1 MDQLYED
8 EGESLG
14 SESFVFDSTRSSMSH
29 STITGIGS
37 CSGRVFMAG
46 GMLLL
51 RGLGALNI
59 PLYLNKL
66 DKESTTKVKI
76 RPSLKTWI
84 GLFELQR
91 PGYLTGF
98 RRKAR
103 TIIWRYIERGHR
115 PRLGLLL
122 IAVMKYCSVK
132 DEDELALALTD
143 FTSSGDDIGNL
154 GPPSIQTWIALFSV
168 KSVIYYDIDNRE
180 VAKKAMAR
188 HVDRGNPI
196 PISFLAP
203 SPLPRNWMQLE
214 EILTH
219 PRFTG
224 FNDDCVY
231 LNTMER
237 KFLLCFNSWPGNYEQ
252 AISFSSEGC
261 MAWDYPDTDTS
272 MQPLFLKFVD
282 ETLDSK
288 TGMPSIQ
295 SWATLMEL
303 QSLSWLA
310 ESTRKLARKIYS
322 KVLAQ
327 GYSIPLKDIILGSPW
342 TSTCCLQCDSDFA
355 AGIVDATVSL
365 LADATD
371 QLIFQASSS
380 TQMWLDL
387 LEIQRPMHDSKHRR
401 LARQVISGYLE
412 RGSKPPLPY
421 LIPKLLPQWA
431 SDDTVSVPS
440 ILADCFLCGGFEG
453 QPEGLSPDIWEYLLD
468 LQRPVYPLSC
478 QRVATQVISIFER
491 NRTRP
496 ATSHSIIYIQPA
508 YKIQLLIRNTDLT
521 RSYRLIFIFT
531 FLY

>member
-224 FNDDCVY
+224 FVSSSGSNWQ
-231 LNTMER
+231 LPFSGLER
-237 KFLLCFNSWPGNYEQ
+237 WLRIFEHHGTK
-252 AISFSSEGC
+252 ISIMFQQLARKLRTSDISTENLSVIPLKDIIVQFSSEGC

-272 MQPLFLKFVD
+272 MQPLFLSKFTSSPIHNRFSNRFTTIEFVD
-282 ETLDSK
+282 ETLDSSTSEIQFMEEIILAFVK
-288 TGMPSIQ
+288 LLTAETGMPSIQ

-303 QSLSWLA
+303 QRSLSCCYLRPHSKSKA
-310 ESTRKLARKIYS
+310 STTITVYR
-322 KVLAQ
+322 
-327 GYSIPLKDIILGSPW
+327 GSRN
-342 TSTCCLQCDSDFA
+342 
-355 AGIVDATVSL
+355 
-365 LADATD
+365 
-371 QLIFQASSS
+371 
-380 TQMWLDL
+380 L
-387 LEIQRPMHDSKHRR
+387 LE
-401 LARQVISGYLE
+401 
-412 RGSKPPLPY
+412 
-421 LIPKLLPQWA
+421 
-431 SDDTVSVPS
+431 
-440 ILADCFLCGGFEG
+440 
-453 QPEGLSPDIWEYLLD
+453 
-468 LQRPVYPLSC
+468 
-478 QRVATQVISIFER
+478 
-491 NRTRP
+491 N
-496 ATSHSIIYIQPA
+496 
-508 YKIQLLIRNTDLT
+508 
-521 RSYRLIFIFT
+521 
-531 FLY
+531 